1 MSRRDLGSLTSPEV
15 GAAIERSPI
24 AVIPVGS
31 IEQHGPHLPCATDT
45 LAADLVAGALAER
58 LDALVVPVG
67 PYGVTPLHRGRPGTV
82 SLRRATFEALLRD
95 VAEELIGMGVRA
107 IVLVNWHEGNT
118 ASLDAVAL
126 ELQAEHG
133 TTFVV
138 AQACYVAQ
146 RLYAP
151 DGGELT
157 HGGSIETLAVLAA
170 DPSLARLDAVGGA
183 MGRSEHGHAVDA
195 MRRGREVYGFVS
207 DVAEIDPAGWYGDPG
222 WAAGRDAS
230 TFARDVAEALT
241 GPVRQVLEIRQRV
254 TEKG

>member
-1 MSRRDLGSLTSPEV
+1 MSRRDIGSLTSPEV
-15 GAAIERSPI
+15 AAAIARTPL
-24 AVIPVGS
+24 AVIPAGS
-31 IEQHGPHLPCATDT
+31 IEQHGPHLPCATDI
-45 LAADLVAGALAER
+45 LAADLVAAELAER
-58 LDALVVPVG
+58 LDALVVPLG
-67 PYGVTPLHRGRPGTV
+67 PYGVTPLHRGRPGTI

-118 ASLDAVAL
+118 AAL
-126 ELQAEHG
+126 EAASVDLQARHG

-151 DGGELT
+151 EGGELT

-170 DPSLARLDAVGGA
+170 DPSLAKLDAVGA
-183 MGRSEHGHAVDA
+183 VRRSEHGHAVDA
-195 MRRGREVYGFVS
+195 MRRSREVYGFVS

-230 TFARDVAEALT
+230 TFARDVAEALA